1 MKCRSNYVGMS
12 MKSSIVYV
20 TFNKLIRHEGCH
32 NPNLEFAFKI
42 GRKEGVLGVED
53 KPKLWHK

>member
-1 MKCRSNYVGMS
+1 MS